1 MNVLKIRQMNIP
13 KRYNVTRIGLLMLTI
28 LFAWLGTDTKEATAS
43 ESDYEYQEIAGG
55 VEITKYVGTA
65 KDITIPDTLGGKGV
79 IRIGNTAF
87 RNKDLTSVTIPD
99 SVTTVGESAFASNQL
114 ESVTIPDSVTSIG
127 RWAFQNNRLKSVQIG
142 NGVTNIETS
151 AFASNQ
157 LESVTIPDS
166 VTNVGHY
173 AFKSNQLESVTIPD
187 SVTNIGDGAFDDN
200 QLESV
205 TIPDSVTS
213 LGEGAFRNNRL
224 QSVQIGN
231 GVTNIE
237 TSAFASNQLESV
249 TIPDSV
255 TSIGG
260 WAFRNNR
267 LQSVQI
273 GNGMTI
279 IGNGAF
285 ENNQLESVTIPD
297 SVTSIGGWAFRNNR
311 LQSVQIGNGVTNIG
325 TYAFAINPLKVII
338 GEIESQAQDYAQNN
352 GILFLNFDPWSS
364 GGQEQKEAATTV
376 KALWSKT
383 FSLQYQWTTTEETPA
398 LPTEP
403 EGDGWTA
410 FESGDTLNHSL
421 DDAQTTDSTWYV
433 HIYAEDED
441 GKELFTVHSGAFLLE
456 VPEQVAKPVAD
467 PAGGAVPSGTKVT
480 LSTAT
485 EGATIYYTTDG
496 SEPTSSSAEY
506 TAPIEVTTE
515 MTIKAIAVKDGML
528 DSEVMEERYTIA
540 MIPAPTNLRASAG
553 DRSVTLEWD
562 VVTET
567 GSVTYAVYQAEGT
580 SAPDDPANWKLIQ
593 SDVTTNSCNVTGL
606 TNGTSYAFA
615 VKAVSAEGTS
625 DFSNAATAT
634 PRATGDYEYEIKTDP
649 EGSEYVIIT
658 GYTGTNTELSIP
670 DTLDG
675 RPVREIGERAFYL
688 KSLNNVIIPDS
699 VTSLGDWSF
708 YGNYLKSV
716 VIGKEVKVI
725 GRSSFDSNLLEDVI
739 IPDSVTNIGDGAFRN
754 NRLKSVQIGNSV
766 ERIGAQA
773 FANNQLTSVTFPDSL
788 LIVGSQSFYKNQL
801 QKVSI
806 PDKVTTIENSAFEE
820 NQLTS
825 VQIGDSV
832 ESIGASAFANNRLT
846 SIKISDKVTLLG
858 PSLFR
863 NNPLKVIIG
872 EFESQAQDYAQN
884 NDILFL
890 NFDPWSSGGQVQKE
904 AATTVKALWSKTFS
918 LQYQWTTTE
927 ETPALPTEPEGDGWT
942 AFESGDTLNHSLD
955 DAQTTDSTWYVHI
968 YAEDEDGKE
977 LFTVHSGAFL
987 LEVPEQVAKPVADP
1001 AGGAVPSGTKV
1012 TLSTA
1017 TEGATIYYTT
1027 DGSEPTSSSAEYTAP
1042 IEVTT
1047 EMTIKA
1053 IAAKDGML
1061 DSEVME
1067 EHYTILSPEQVAKP
1081 VADPSGGAVPSGTRV
1096 TLSTATEGA
1105 TIYYTTDG
1113 STPSRSSMEYTAPI
1127 EVASEM
1133 TIKAIAM
1140 KSGMLDSELME
1151 EQYTIETIPAPAN
1164 LTASAANRSVT
1175 LEWDAVTETGSVTY
1189 AVYQAEGASA
1199 PVDPANWRLVQS
1211 NIAMNSYI
1219 VTGLT
1224 NGKTYVFAVK
1234 AVSAEGTSDFSNVA
1248 TATPRASGGNR
1259 GSGGG
1264 GGGRGLSNNADLAD
1278 LQVWAGGKPL
1288 NLSPSFASGT
1298 TAYTARTTSEQVE
1311 LVVKEAHSA
1320 AKVILQDKVM
1330 ADRAKVDLEEGKNTF
1345 VLTVRA
1351 ENDAEKNYTLTI
1363 YRETPQPSEPAIE
1376 FSDIAGHWA
1385 KNYILR
1391 AVEKGFVSGYPDGTF
1406 KPNNPVTRAEFTV
1419 MLAGALKLKSEGTAL
1434 TFADNEQ
1441 IGEWAKQAVAQA
1453 VEARIIDGYDDGS
1466 FRPNNRITRAEM
1478 AAMIARS
1485 LTLQTNPGMSTG
1497 FADDEVIPQWAK
1509 GAVEAICK
1517 LGIVDGR
1524 GGNRF
1529 VANEIATRAEATV
1542 ILLRMLEVNKS

>member
-1 MNVLKIRQMNIP
+1 
-13 KRYNVTRIGLLMLTI
+13 
-28 LFAWLGTDTKEATAS
+28 
-43 ESDYEYQEIAGG
+43 
-55 VEITKYVGTA
+55 
-65 KDITIPDTLGGKGV
+65 
-79 IRIGNTAF
+79 
-87 RNKDLTSVTIPD
+87 
-99 SVTTVGESAFASNQL
+99 
-114 ESVTIPDSVTSIG
+114 
-127 RWAFQNNRLKSVQIG
+127 
-142 NGVTNIETS
+142 
-151 AFASNQ
+151 
-157 LESVTIPDS
+157 
-166 VTNVGHY
+166 
-173 AFKSNQLESVTIPD
+173 
-187 SVTNIGDGAFDDN
+187 
-200 QLESV
+200 
-205 TIPDSVTS
+205 
-213 LGEGAFRNNRL
+213 
-224 QSVQIGN
+224 
-231 GVTNIE
+231 
-237 TSAFASNQLESV
+237 
-249 TIPDSV
+249 
-255 TSIGG
+255 
-260 WAFRNNR
+260 
-267 LQSVQI
+267 
-273 GNGMTI
+273 
-279 IGNGAF
+279 
-285 ENNQLESVTIPD
+285 
-297 SVTSIGGWAFRNNR
+297 
-311 LQSVQIGNGVTNIG
+311 
-325 TYAFAINPLKVII
+325 
-338 GEIESQAQDYAQNN
+338 
-352 GILFLNFDPWSS
+352 
-364 GGQEQKEAATTV
+364 
-376 KALWSKT
+376 
-383 FSLQYQWTTTEETPA
+383 
-398 LPTEP
+398 
-403 EGDGWTA
+403 
-410 FESGDTLNHSL
+410 
-421 DDAQTTDSTWYV
+421 
-433 HIYAEDED
+433 
-441 GKELFTVHSGAFLLE
+441 
-456 VPEQVAKPVAD
+456 
-467 PAGGAVPSGTKVT
+467 
-480 LSTAT
+480 
-485 EGATIYYTTDG
+485 
-496 SEPTSSSAEY
+496 
-506 TAPIEVTTE
+506 
-515 MTIKAIAVKDGML
+515 
-528 DSEVMEERYTIA
+528 
-540 MIPAPTNLRASAG
+540 
-553 DRSVTLEWD
+553 
-562 VVTET
+562 
-567 GSVTYAVYQAEGT
+567 
-580 SAPDDPANWKLIQ
+580 
-593 SDVTTNSCNVTGL
+593 
-606 TNGTSYAFA
+606 
-615 VKAVSAEGTS
+615 
-625 DFSNAATAT
+625 
-634 PRATGDYEYEIKTDP
+634 
-649 EGSEYVIIT
+649 
-658 GYTGTNTELSIP
+658 
-670 DTLDG
+670 
-675 RPVREIGERAFYL
+675 
-688 KSLNNVIIPDS
+688 
-699 VTSLGDWSF
+699 
-708 YGNYLKSV
+708 
-716 VIGKEVKVI
+716 
-725 GRSSFDSNLLEDVI
+725 
-739 IPDSVTNIGDGAFRN
+739 
-754 NRLKSVQIGNSV
+754 
-766 ERIGAQA
+766 
-773 FANNQLTSVTFPDSL
+773 
-788 LIVGSQSFYKNQL
+788 
-801 QKVSI
+801 
-806 PDKVTTIENSAFEE
+806 
-820 NQLTS
+820 
-825 VQIGDSV
+825 
-832 ESIGASAFANNRLT
+832 
-846 SIKISDKVTLLG
+846 
-858 PSLFR
+858 
-863 NNPLKVIIG
+863 
-872 EFESQAQDYAQN
+872 
-884 NDILFL
+884 
-890 NFDPWSSGGQVQKE
+890 
-904 AATTVKALWSKTFS
+904 
-918 LQYQWTTTE
+918 
-927 ETPALPTEPEGDGWT
+927 
-942 AFESGDTLNHSLD
+942 
-955 DAQTTDSTWYVHI
+955 
-968 YAEDEDGKE
+968 
-977 LFTVHSGAFL
+977 
-987 LEVPEQVAKPVADP
+987 VPEQVAKPVADP

>member
-1 MNVLKIRQMNIP
+1 
-13 KRYNVTRIGLLMLTI
+13 MLTI

-157 LESVTIPDS
+157 LESVTIPDN

-352 GILFLNFDPWSS
+352 DILFLNFDPWSS

-456 VPEQVAKPVAD
+456 VPEQVARPVAD
-467 PAGGAVPSGTKVT
+467 PSGGVVPSGTKVT
-480 LSTAT
+480 LST
-485 EGATIYYTTDG
+485 
-496 SEPTSSSAEY
+496 P
-506 TAPIEVTTE
+506 
-515 MTIKAIAVKDGML
+515 
-528 DSEVMEERYTIA
+528 
-540 MIPAPTNLRASAG
+540 
-553 DRSVTLEWD
+553 
-562 VVTET
+562 
-567 GSVTYAVYQAEGT
+567 
-580 SAPDDPANWKLIQ
+580 
-593 SDVTTNSCNVTGL
+593 
-606 TNGTSYAFA
+606 
-615 VKAVSAEGTS
+615 
-625 DFSNAATAT
+625 
-634 PRATGDYEYEIKTDP
+634 
-649 EGSEYVIIT
+649 
-658 GYTGTNTELSIP
+658 
-670 DTLDG
+670 
-675 RPVREIGERAFYL
+675 
-688 KSLNNVIIPDS
+688 
-699 VTSLGDWSF
+699 
-708 YGNYLKSV
+708 
-716 VIGKEVKVI
+716 
-725 GRSSFDSNLLEDVI
+725 
-739 IPDSVTNIGDGAFRN
+739 
-754 NRLKSVQIGNSV
+754 
-766 ERIGAQA
+766 
-773 FANNQLTSVTFPDSL
+773 
-788 LIVGSQSFYKNQL
+788 
-801 QKVSI
+801 
-806 PDKVTTIENSAFEE
+806 
-820 NQLTS
+820 
-825 VQIGDSV
+825 
-832 ESIGASAFANNRLT
+832 
-846 SIKISDKVTLLG
+846 
-858 PSLFR
+858 
-863 NNPLKVIIG
+863 
-872 EFESQAQDYAQN
+872 
-884 NDILFL
+884 
-890 NFDPWSSGGQVQKE
+890 
-904 AATTVKALWSKTFS
+904 
-918 LQYQWTTTE
+918 
-927 ETPALPTEPEGDGWT
+927 
-942 AFESGDTLNHSLD
+942 
-955 DAQTTDSTWYVHI
+955 
-968 YAEDEDGKE
+968 
-977 LFTVHSGAFL
+977 
-987 LEVPEQVAKPVADP
+987 
-1001 AGGAVPSGTKV
+1001 
-1012 TLSTA
+1012 

-1133 TIKAIAM
+1133 TIKAIAIKSGMLDSQVMTESYTILSPEQVAKPVADPSGGVVPSGTKVTLSTPTEGATIYYTTDGSEPTSSSAEYTAPIEVTTEMTIKAIAAKDGMLDSEVMEEHYTILSPEQVAKPVADPSGGAVPSGTRVTLSTATEGATIYYTTDGSTPSRSSMEYTAPIEVASEMTIKAIAIKSGMLDSQVMTESYTILSPEQVAKPVADPSGGAVPSGTRVTLSTATEGATIYYTTDGSTPSRSSMEYTAPIEVASEMTIKAIAMKSGMLDSQVMTESYTILSPEQVAKPVADPSGGAVPSGTRVTLSTATEGATIYYTTDGSTPSRSSMEYTAPIEVASEMTIKAIAIKSGMLDSQVMTESYTILSPEQVARPVADPSGGVVPSGTKVTLSTPTEGATVYYTTDGSEPTSSSAEYTAPIEVTTEMTIKAIAM

-1224 NGKTYVFAVK
+1224 NGKTYAFAVK

-1248 TATPRASGGNR
+1248 TATPRASGGNS

-1509 GAVEAICK
+1509 GAVEAIRK

-1542 ILLRMLEVNKS
+1542 MLLRMLEVNK